1 MIADHAAVVTA
12 ALTRRLVAVT
22 VDGVS
27 MEPAYRDRDQV
38 LAIRGTRLKVGRV
51 VVVESPFGTSGW
63 RQRALAAKAAPSL
76 VSQRRWMI
84 KRVVA
89 LPGDPVPRRDVPALA
104 DVAEDRVPNGMAVLL
119 GDNQSASFDS
129 RAFGY
134 FPLERI
140 LGVVRVAVRSRNGSP
155 GSREPS
161 GAVGAV

>member
-1 MIADHAAVVTA
+1 
-12 ALTRRLVAVT
+12 
-22 VDGVS
+22 
-27 MEPAYRDRDQV
+27 
-38 LAIRGTRLKVGRV
+38 
-51 VVVESPFGTSGW
+51 
-63 RQRALAAKAAPSL
+63 
-76 VSQRRWMI
+76 MI

-89 LPGDPVPRRDVPALA
+89 LPGDPVPRRDVPTLA

-161 GAVGAV
+161 GPVGAV